1 MRSAPQ
7 TPSAVRT
14 DLTGLWRGQG
24 GEGGGGPAVSAAAAA
39 ARACMCDALLTCMS
53 SPPLLSSLGRLPP
66 SPPQPS
72 SGPSAGRPCWPGHGR
87 GRRLALRGPSER
99 RRRRRRRRHERA
111 HTTHPPAPAPPPP
124 LSRYRRKATPITA
137 KINNDPT
144 ILRVKKD

>member
-7 TPSAVRT
+7 TPSAVIT

-24 GEGGGGPAVSAAAAA
+24 GEGGGGPAVSAA

-87 GRRLALRGPSER
+87 RLALRGPSER

-111 HTTHPPAPAPPPP
+111 HTTHPPAPAPPP